1 MQVKLQVTCEYG
13 FNRYLQKSVLAGS
26 CTCITRR
33 SRRDLRV
40 CKYNEAQLRVRVSSY
55 SHVALVEK
63 TPAPPKAKVPK
74 VTELNKL
81 TSSESRG
88 ILFTVEGIDP
98 KHFDTLVTKNF
109 SSWEDVRTTLGV
121 EPAVIVRLQDK
132 LADRPEV
139 KGWIEK
145 PDDFPAESSQPDVA
159 PPESTAKSAI
169 SNRHVAQGLTSEL
182 LEMHKDKRHAT
193 YEAMRSLKVRKS
205 RARANTHTF
214 GSPST
219 V

>member
-1 MQVKLQVTCEYG
+1 MGLGSSELWEAVRHSPLSSLNYGRWVSNTTKRTKLCSLLPVTMAPKK
-13 FNRYLQKSVLAGS
+13 RP
-26 CTCITRR
+26 TPTW
-33 SRRDLRV
+33 
-40 CKYNEAQLRVRVSSY
+40 
-55 SHVALVEK
+55 VES

-98 KHFDTLVTKNF
+98 KHFDTLATKNF

-145 PDDFPAESSQPDVA
+145 PDDFPAESSQPA
-159 PPESTAKSAI
+159 TA
-169 SNRHVAQGLTSEL
+169 V
-182 LEMHKDKRHAT
+182 
-193 YEAMRSLKVRKS
+193 
-205 RARANTHTF
+205 
-214 GSPST
+214 
-219 V
+219 